1 MKKLTLK
8 YLIPGLILFFLGSCT
23 KNFEEYNT
31 NPNSPGLDQASPDML
46 LTQAIES
53 MTDRVHEIFLGHE
66 MGSCWVQHMAKVQYT
81 DEDRYIPRIS
91 VINNSWTSFYAAS
104 GYDVATIIKI
114 AESTG
119 QDNYKGVGLVLKV
132 YISSVLTDLFGDIP
146 YTDAWKG
153 AVDDGSIIQP
163 VYDTQE
169 SIYLDMIAKMDEA
182 NTLLTD
188 AAEIPGD
195 ILYGGD
201 PVLWQKFA
209 NSLRLRLLL
218 RMSARDEAL
227 AIAEM
232 TKMVDDPD
240 TYPIFESSADHA
252 ALQYLGSAPNNH
264 PINENRKTRDDH
276 RVSKSLIDLT
286 YVNNALVDWRVSLY
300 AELDGND
307 DYEGLPNG
315 LTSSKAAAYNDN
327 GLKFTSKIGSFY
339 AQATAPGMLM
349 SYAELQ
355 FILAEAAQ
363 KGYIA
368 GGDVAAENYYLEGI
382 WASYNQNHDYFAG
395 VLDDVWGGTFEAQL
409 GWDGVQ
415 DIVEFAFENYVAN
428 GAHTYDKSTYYPVA
442 YDPAIARE
450 QIAYERWVAGFDQ
463 GLQSWFEWR
472 RTGIPELTPAEDGV
486 NGGKVPIRVT
496 YPSDEYSRNKTNLDA
511 AISNQGADDLN
522 TPVWWDVEVTK

>member
-46 LTQAIES
+46 LTNAIES

-104 GYDVATIIKI
+104 GYDVYTILKI
-114 AESTG
+114 ADATG
-119 QDNYKGVGLVLKV
+119 QNNYKGVGLVMYV

-146 YTDAWKG
+146 YTQAWKG

-169 SIYLDMIAKMDEA
+169 SIYLDMIAKLDEA
-182 NTLLTD
+182 NTLLAD
-188 AAEIPGD
+188 AGEIPGD
-195 ILYGGD
+195 ILYNGD
-201 PVLWQKFA
+201 PALWQKFA

-218 RMSARDEAL
+218 RMSARDEAFVTT
-227 AIAEM
+227 EM

-252 ALQYLGSAPNNH
+252 ALQYLGSAPNNN

-286 YVNNALVDWRVSLY
+286 YTNNALVDWRVSLY

-327 GLKFTSKIGSFY
+327 GLKYTSKIGSFY
-339 AQATAPGMLM
+339 AQATAPGVLM

-355 FILAEAAQ
+355 FILAEAAH
-363 KGYIA
+363 KGYIG
-368 GGDVAAENYYLEGI
+368 GGDAAAETYYLEGI
-382 WASYNQNHDYFAG
+382 WASYDQNHDYFAT
-395 VLDDVWGGTFEAQL
+395 VLTDVWGGTFESQL
-409 GWDGVQ
+409 GWDGSQ

-428 GAHTYDKSTYYPVA
+428 GAHTYDKSTYYPVIF
-442 YDPAIARE
+442 DPAIAME

-472 RTGIPELTPAEDGV
+472 RTGVPTLTPAEDGV
-486 NGGKVPIRVT
+486 ISSIPVRST

-511 AISNQGADDLN
+511 AIANQGADELT
-522 TPVWWDVEVTK
+522 TPVWWDVEPTK